1 MSDENATQ
9 NAGVRAAFRRFA
21 ALVWKEFLELIRDRS
36 SILMGVV
43 LPLMLILI
51 IGYGMSLDVEN
62 VPTAV
67 VLEDTSPTAR
77 SMVSF
82 TQGSKY
88 FSPVFVHAMPEAE
101 EMLKNHEVSAI
112 LRVPHEFTERLAKG
126 DASVQLILN
135 GGDATTAMSAQSYVQ
150 GAVLA
155 WVATRAAAAGT
166 GQATVVSRVWF
177 NDANTST
184 WFFVPGILMMVLTIS
199 GVFLTAMVMAREWE
213 RGTFESLFVT
223 PVRIYELILAK
234 VVPYFVIGMGG
245 MLLCLL
251 AGRVLFDL
259 PMRGSMLLILGE
271 SMLYLVIA
279 LALGLVI
286 SSLTKNQLLA
296 CQLSL
301 LISFLP
307 TIMLSGFLFDLH
319 SEPIGIRAVSHVLPM
334 TYFLELMKSLLLA
347 GNYWPLIAKNTA
359 LLMGYAVLFLCIAY
373 HLTKKKVEG

>member
-1 MSDENATQ
+1 MI
-9 NAGVRAAFRRFA
+9 RRFL

-88 FSPVFVHAMPEAE
+88 FSPVFVHEMPEAE
-101 EMLKNHEVSAI
+101 QMLRNHEVSAI
-112 LRVPHEFTERLAKG
+112 LRVPHEFTENLAKG
-126 DASVQLILN
+126 TASLQLILN

-155 WVATRAAAAGT
+155 WAANRATAAGV
-166 GQATVVSRVWF
+166 GQATVVS
-177 NDANTST
+177 
-184 WFFVPGILMMVLTIS
+184 
-199 GVFLTAMVMAREWE
+199 

-223 PVRIYELILAK
+223 PVRIYELIFAK
-234 VVPYFVIGMGG
+234 VVPYFVVATGG
-245 MLLCLL
+245 MLLCLV
-251 AGRVLFDL
+251 AGRVLYDL
-259 PMRGSMLLILGE
+259 PMRGSMALILGE

-279 LALGLVI
+279 LSLGLVI

-296 CQLSL
+296 CQMSL
-301 LISFLP
+301 IISFLP
-307 TIMLSGFLFDLH
+307 TIMLSGFMFDLH
-319 SEPIGIRAVSHVLPM
+319 SEPLVIRIVSHFLPM

-347 GNYWPLIAKNTA
+347 GNYWPLIARDTA
-359 LLMGYAVLFLCIAY
+359 ILVGYAVLFMCIAY
-373 HLTKKKVEG
+373 RLTRKKVEG